1 MMISTKKCLI
11 CKGGAKNDCLH
22 WHKDPESGDIWVWCQ
37 GICQRGYSL
46 RSYCYEAGISL
57 PEFLKGDFNF
67 IEARPNEVNEAEF
80 PTWFVPMSDPRAAK
94 GVEYVKS
101 RGLTLDGDMY
111 YDTVDEGI
119 VFPYYLGGT
128 FCGAQVRFIKPRI
141 NKDGDEWKI
150 TTMSGTRLGLLFYGW
165 NQDKFV
171 TDVKGVIITE
181 GAFNALAIQQ
191 SLNLKYGGISKNPW
205 RVIACSGSGSTKHQT
220 EMIKELKDQGVKIIV
235 APDSDEAGLKMLKKF
250 SKAKAVSHYAF
261 TGDSDHDWND
271 VIKEMGHEEFAKYFF
286 TRVKKV

>member
-1 MMISTKKCLI
+1 MIDTKKCLI
-11 CKGGAKNDCLH
+11 CKGGAKNDCLW
-22 WHKDPESGDIWVWCQ
+22 WHIDPESGDIWVWCQ
-37 GICQRGYSL
+37 GKCQRGYSL

-57 PEFLKGDFNF
+57 PEFLKGDFDF
-67 IEARPNEVNEAEF
+67 VEARPNEVNEIEF

-94 GVEYVKS
+94 GVEYIKS

-119 VFPYYLGGT
+119 VFPYYFYGA
-128 FCGAQVRFIKPRI
+128 FCGAQVRFIEPRI

-150 TTMSGTRLGLLFYGW
+150 TTMSGTRLGLLFYGY
-165 NQDKFV
+165 NQDKFMAN
-171 TDVKGVIITE
+171 VKGIIVTE

-205 RVIACSGSGSTKHQT
+205 RVIACSGSGATKHQT
-220 EMIKELKDQGVKIIV
+220 ETIKELKDQGMKIIV

-250 SKAKAVSHYAF
+250 HKAEAVSLYAF
-261 TGDSDHDWND
+261 TGDSDNDWND
-271 VIKEMGHEEFAKYFF
+271 MLKELSHEEFAQYFF
-286 TRVKKV
+286 QRVKRA